1 MSPDKSEKDEHRQP
15 GPGSTA
21 QGGPRSVGDQ
31 GGTGGSDPQETERE
45 RKERLEREGEKKDT
59 PSPDQPYP
67 GQQAGSGAA
76 RSSH

>member
-1 MSPDKSEKDEHRQP
+1 MSPDESDKSEHRQP

-31 GGTGGSDPQETERE
+31 GGTGGSNPQKTKRE
-45 RKERLEREGEKKDT
+45 RKEKSSGEKGDEP

-67 GQQAGSGAA
+67 GLQSGSGAA
-76 RSSH
+76 RSQ

>member
-1 MSPDKSEKDEHRQP
+1 MTPHESEKDEHRQP

-31 GGTGGSDPQETERE
+31 GATGGSNRKETERK
-45 RKERLEREGEKKDT
+45 RKERRAGEKKDT

>member
-1 MSPDKSEKDEHRQP
+1 MSPHESEKDEHRQP

-21 QGGPRSVGDQ
+21 QGGPRSAGDQ
-31 GGTGGSDPQETERE
+31 GGPGGDPQETERE
-45 RKERLEREGEKKDT
+45 RKEREREKKDT